1 MTLQTPVL
9 ETERLV
15 LRAHS
20 IADFEAFARLWSLPE
35 ATRFTSGKPLT
46 GEDAWR
52 RLAMHRGMWDLMGF
66 GYFAVTEKATG
77 SFLGDAGVQEARR
90 TIAPSVEGTLEAGW
104 VFLPEAHGRGYAKEA
119 MDAVFFWCS
128 QAHDGKA
135 ITCIIDEE
143 NAPSL
148 KLAGRLGF
156 VEKARTKYKD
166 RPTIVFWRDESIGS
180 PAASTPP
187 IVSNM

>member
-20 IADFEAFARLWSLPE
+20 IADFDAFARLWSLPE

-66 GYFAVTEKATG
+66 GYFAVTEKTTG
-77 SFLGDAGVQEARR
+77 AFLGDAGVQEARR
-90 TIAPSVEGTLEAGW
+90 V
-104 VFLPEAHGRGYAKEA
+104 
-119 MDAVFFWCS
+119 
-128 QAHDGKA
+128 
-135 ITCIIDEE
+135 IT
-143 NAPSL
+143 PSL
-148 KLAGRLGF
+148 EDTL
-156 VEKARTKYKD
+156 
-166 RPTIVFWRDESIGS
+166 
-180 PAASTPP
+180 
-187 IVSNM
+187 

>member
-15 LRAHS
+15 LREHS

-52 RLAMHRGMWDLMGF
+52 RLAMHRGMWELMGF
-66 GYFAVTEKATG
+66 GYFAVTDKATG

>member
-20 IADFEAFARLWSLPE
+20 STDFDAFAHLWSLPE

-52 RLAMHRGMWDLMGF
+52 RLAMHRGMWDLVGF

-77 SFLGDAGVQEARR
+77 AFLGDAGVQEARR
-90 TIAPSVEGTLEAGW
+90 AITPSVEGTLEAGW
-104 VFLPEAHGRGYAKEA
+104 VFLPEVHGRGYAKEA
-119 MDAVFFWCS
+119 MEAVFSWCS
-128 QAHDGKA
+128 RAHRDKTV
-135 ITCIIDEE
+135 TCIIDEE
-143 NAPSL
+143 NAPSRR
-148 KLAGRLGF
+148 LAERLGF
-156 VEKARTKYKD
+156 VEKARTEYKD
-166 RPTIVFWRDESIGS
+166 RPTIVFWRDQSIG
-180 PAASTPP
+180 PRTASMPP